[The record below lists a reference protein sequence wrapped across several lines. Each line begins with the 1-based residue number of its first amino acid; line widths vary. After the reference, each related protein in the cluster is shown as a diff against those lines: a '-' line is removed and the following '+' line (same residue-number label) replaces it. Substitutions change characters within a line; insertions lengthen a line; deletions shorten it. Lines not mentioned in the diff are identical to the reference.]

1 MANKKRKSKL
11 KLRRF
16 LPSVRQLFFASL
28 VVFGL
33 AVLALSFSVRAT
45 EVPDPSEIAVAQT
58 SILYYDDGVTELGR
72 LGEANRV
79 SVNMEQ
85 IPIYAQQAIL
95 AAEDRDFYNHGGF
108 SIRGISR
115 AIFTNLIGASG
126 AGGGSTITQQ
136 YAKNAYLTQERSLSR
151 KYRELV
157 LSIKLETIVA
167 KDQILNDYLNTIYFG
182 RGSYG
187 ISTAANQYF
196 NKNVVELNLSEAAL
210 LAAIIQAPNGL
221 APEEN
226 LEGLTHRWNYVL
238 DGMASQSWITA
249 EERKNVQFPTIFPNQ
264 NVNSFGGPQGYLIE
278 QVRQTMFENGI
289 TEDQIN
295 LSVLRVITTFNK
307 IAQDALV
314 KAVLDEGPTE
324 NIEGLRIGVASV
336 RPETGEVV
344 AIYGGADYLVNQ
356 LNNATQMIGQ
366 AGSTFKAFTLAAALE
381 NNVTLATTFSGKN
394 KTMVDNY
401 EVVNYGDKSYGD
413 QITLLNATENSV
425 NSAYVELAN
434 LIGREVVFEAA
445 KRAGIPADAVG
456 MEPNLAFT
464 LGTTS
469 PNVVDIAAAYATFAS
484 RGLQVSPSYISSV
497 TASSGEIIYKLSPKP
512 VQAFSTDIADT
523 VNYALQKVV
532 TNGTGKAAKA
542 LGRPVAGKTGTTND
556 NKSALFAGYTPELA
570 TAVMFVKDGP
580 DGKPMTLAGT
590 GGMVKVTGGSYP
602 ARIFTAYMKGAL
614 ADKPVTKFA
623 PLPAGV
629 LDGVNP
635 TSSPVA
641 PVLPSDLPSPLPV
654 VEAPVATL
662 VVVPD
667 LVGKSISQ
675 ALVLLSGANLL
686 GNFVMSNGAPL
697 PANTSALIV
706 VSQNPVV
713 SSVVTPGAT
722 ILISVQ

>member
-1 MANKKRKSKL
+1 MATKSRKPKRKV
-11 KLRRF
+11 RRI
-16 LPSVRQLFFASL
+16 LPSFRQLFVFAL
-28 VVFGL
+28 VGFGL
-33 AVLALSFSVRAT
+33 AVLALSVSVRMAA
-45 EVPDPSEIAVAQT
+45 VPAPSEISVAQT

-79 SVNMEQ
+79 SVNMDQ
-85 IPIYAQQAIL
+85 IPLLSQQAIL

-136 YAKNAYLTQERSLSR
+136 YAKNAYLTQERTLSR
-151 KYRELV
+151 KYKELV

-187 ISTAANQYF
+187 IATAANQYF
-196 NKNVVELNLSEAAL
+196 DKNVVELNLSESAL

-221 APEEN
+221 SPEEN
-226 LEGLTHRWNYVL
+226 LERLTNRWNYVL
-238 DGMASQSWITA
+238 DGMATQGWITA
-249 EERKNVQFPTIFPNQ
+249 EERSNVQFPTIIPSKAANT
-264 NVNSFGGPQGYLIE
+264 FGGPQGYLIE
-278 QVRQTMFENGI
+278 QVRQTMFEIGI

-295 LSVLRVITTFNK
+295 LSGLRVITTFNK
-307 IAQDALV
+307 VAQDALFA
-314 KAVLDEGPTE
+314 AVLEEGPTE

-356 LNNATQMIGQ
+356 FNNATQMIGQ
-366 AGSTFKAFTLAAALE
+366 AGSTFKPFTLAAALE
-381 NNVTLATTFSGKN
+381 NNVTLASTFSGMN

-401 EVVNYGDKSYGD
+401 EVVNYGDKSYGE
-413 QITLLNATENSV
+413 QITLLSATENSV
-425 NSAYVELAN
+425 NSAYVQLAN
-434 LIGREVVFEAA
+434 LVGREVVFEAA
-445 KRAGIPADAVG
+445 KRAGIPADTVG

-484 RGLQVSPSYISSV
+484 RGLQVSPSYIVSV
-497 TASSGEIIYKLSPKP
+497 TASSGEVIFKLSPKP

-523 VNYALQKVV
+523 VNYALQSVV
-532 TNGTGKAAKA
+532 TSGTGKAAKA
-542 LGRPVAGKTGTTND
+542 LGRPVAGKTGTTNE

-580 DGKPMTLAGT
+580 DGQPMSLAGT
-590 GGMVKVTGGSYP
+590 GGLTKVTGGSYP

-614 ADKPVTKFA
+614 ADKPVTNFA
-623 PLPAGV
+623 PLPTGAQNGA
-629 LDGVNP
+629 NP
-635 TSSPVA
+635 TSSPA
-641 PVLPSDLPSPLPV
+641 ILPSGEPV
-654 VEAPVATL
+654 IEAPVVTTVA
-662 VVVPD
+662 VPD
-667 LVGKSISQ
+667 LMGKSISQ
-675 ALVLLSGANLL
+675 ALVLLSGANLM
-686 GNFVMSNGAPL
+686 GNFVMSDGTAL
-697 PANTSALIV
+697 PANTTALIV
-706 VSQNPVV
+706 VSQSLVANSAVPAGTTV
-713 SSVVTPGAT
+713 
-722 ILISVQ
+722 IISVK

>member
-1 MANKKRKSKL
+1 VATKKRKPKRKL
-11 KLRRF
+11 WRI
-16 LPSVRQLFFASL
+16 LPSIRQLFFVGL
-28 VVFGL
+28 VAFGL
-33 AVLALSFSVRAT
+33 GVLALSFSVRVTA
-45 EVPDPSEIAVAQT
+45 VPAPSEISVAQT

-79 SVNMEQ
+79 SVEMAQ
-85 IPIYAQQAIL
+85 IPLLAQQAIL

-115 AIFTNLIGASG
+115 AIYTNLTGASG

-136 YAKNAYLTQERSLSR
+136 YAKNAYLTQERTLAR

-187 ISTAANQYF
+187 IATAANQYF
-196 NKNVVELNLSEAAL
+196 DKNVVELNLAESAL

-221 APEEN
+221 APEDN
-226 LEGLTHRWNYVL
+226 LERLTNRWNYVL
-238 DGMASQSWITA
+238 DGMATQGWITA
-249 EERKNVQFPTIFPNQ
+249 EERSNVQFPAIIPNQ
-264 NVNSFGGPQGYLIE
+264 GVNIFGGPQGYLIE
-278 QVRQTMFENGI
+278 QVRQMLFEKGV

-295 LSVLRVITTFNK
+295 LSGLRVITTFNK
-307 IAQDALV
+307 VAQDALIN
-314 KAVLDEGPTE
+314 AVLEEGPTE

-366 AGSTFKAFTLAAALE
+366 AGSTFKPFTLAAALE
-381 NNVTLATTFSGKN
+381 NNVTLATTFSGLN

-401 EVVNYGDKSYGD
+401 EVINYGDKSYGD
-413 QITLLNATENSV
+413 QITLLSATEDSV

-434 LIGREVVFEAA
+434 LVGREVVFEAA

-484 RGLQVSPSYISSV
+484 RGLQVSPAYIKSV
-497 TASSGEIIYKLSPKP
+497 TASSGEVIFKLTPKP

-523 VNYALQKVV
+523 VNFALQKVV
-532 TNGTGKAAKA
+532 TAGTGRAAKA

-580 DGKPMTLAGT
+580 DGQPVTLSGT
-590 GGMVKVTGGSYP
+590 GGLQKVTGGSYP

-623 PLPAGV
+623 PLPTGAP
-629 LDGVNP
+629 DGANP
-635 TSSPVA
+635 TSIPTTEAVPTAA
-641 PVLPSDLPSPLPV
+641 PG
-654 VEAPVATL
+654 VEAPAVIPVA
-662 VVVPD
+662 VPD
-667 LVGKSISQ
+667 LTGKSISQ
-675 ALVLLSGANLL
+675 ALSLLSGANLL
-686 GNFVMSNGAPL
+686 GNFVMSNGTPL
-697 PANTSALIV
+697 PANTSALVV
-706 VSQNPVV
+706 VSQNPVFN
-713 SSVVTPGAT
+713 SVVTPGAT
-722 ILISVQ
+722 IMIVVQ